1 MQKRDAISKH
11 PPLQSFRAEFERCFF
26 VRSSSN
32 RSSTL
37 GSCDWPSQKSA
48 CFRISGSFLVRRNG
62 DESWNAFISGTL
74 GQSEHCLLS
83 HFPVD
88 AIIVDLLTTIAG
100 KGLRIR
106 GPCSSIAYIIFSPG
120 VPGLSSLAPSQM
132 ISSCDHLSRRR
143 DPPER

>member
-1 MQKRDAISKH
+1 MLFGST
-11 PPLQSFRAEFERCFF
+11 PLCNHSPRLELYFF
-26 VRSSSN
+26 VSSSSN
-32 RSSTL
+32 RSSAR

-48 CFRISGSFLVRRNG
+48 FFRISGSLLVRRNG
-62 DESWNAFISGTL
+62 DESWNAFIAGTL

-88 AIIVDLLTTIAG
+88 AIIVDLLTTVAG

-106 GPCSSIAYIIFSPG
+106 GPRSSTAYIIFSPG